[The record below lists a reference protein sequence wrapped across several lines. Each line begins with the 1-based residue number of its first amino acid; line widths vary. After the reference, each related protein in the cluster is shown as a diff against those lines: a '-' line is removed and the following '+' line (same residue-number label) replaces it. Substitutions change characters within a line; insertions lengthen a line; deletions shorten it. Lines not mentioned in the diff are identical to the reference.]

1 MIIRGTTPTLE
12 FGLPFDTEM
21 IDIGYVTVQ
30 QNKTTIIE
38 KPLSIC
44 ECEGNVLSAK
54 LTQEDTLKL
63 SSFSNAEIRLVVK
76 TIGGER
82 IESFEIIKRVKDTS
96 KEGVI

>member
-1 MIIRGTTPTLE
+1 MT

-21 IDIGYVTVQ
+21 IDVGYVTVQ

-38 KPLSIC
+38 KPLSTC
-44 ECEGNVLSAK
+44 ECEGSVLSAK
-54 LTQEDTLKL
+54 FTQEDTLKL

-76 TIGGER
+76 FMGGDR
-82 IESFEIIKRVKDTS
+82 IESFEIIERVKDTS